1 MGERDPRLEA
11 IDMKGRRILAAAA
24 VLALAAC
31 ARGGGEDENTDA
43 AVVADT
49 PNAATLPSDTAG
61 LRPGTVDSAGV
72 GTNPPTA
79 GGQLVDTAAVP
90 GPTDTVAGTPTA
102 P

>member
-1 MGERDPRLEA
+1 
-11 IDMKGRRILAAAA
+11 MKGRRILVAAA

-31 ARGGGEDENTDA
+31 GGGDEGENTGE
-43 AVVADT
+43 AVVVDT

-90 GPTDTVAGTPTA
+90 GPVDTTAGTPTA